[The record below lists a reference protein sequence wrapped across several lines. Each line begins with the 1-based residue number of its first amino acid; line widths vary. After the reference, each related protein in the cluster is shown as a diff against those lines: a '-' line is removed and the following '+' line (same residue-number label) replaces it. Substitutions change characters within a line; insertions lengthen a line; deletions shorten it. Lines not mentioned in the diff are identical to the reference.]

1 MTAALVT
8 RDLVIDIPGRDD
20 GRALS
25 LTVHTGER
33 WGILGPNGAGKTTLL
48 LTLAGLRK
56 PRSGVVE
63 VQGRPLHALSRAAIA
78 RGIGVVF
85 QQHHDGFPST
95 VMETALM
102 GRHPH
107 LHAWAM
113 EGPQDHA
120 IAAAA
125 LARRSSGKPI
135 RLASKSV
142 RVPELLKRAQSS
154 SPIYQGV
161 PCDDYFTEAEQVFL
175 AHGGRPHWGKCH
187 TLEADDFARLVP
199 RFHEFLTVRDEYD
212 PQRRFTNAYLER
224 VLGD

>member
-1 MTAALVT
+1 MPQAAAPPV
-8 RDLVIDIPGRDD
+8 GRDRLVSYR
-20 GRALS
+20 RAFSGCHGPFAFVDLS
-25 LTVHTGER
+25 AFDR
-33 WGILGPNGAGKTTLL
+33 N
-48 LTLAGLRK
+48 
-56 PRSGVVE
+56 
-63 VQGRPLHALSRAAIA
+63 
-78 RGIGVVF
+78 
-85 QQHHDGFPST
+85 
-95 VMETALM
+95 
-102 GRHPH
+102 
-107 LHAWAM
+107 
-113 EGPQDHA
+113 
-120 IAAAA
+120 AAA

-187 TLEADDFARLVP
+187 TLEAADFARLVP